1 MDSLT
6 AGALL
11 TPSPPPPFFATVMCS
26 VGGRDVLD
34 GADDAVLGVAVDV
47 TAGVTVDVTAA
58 VVMLVVLVCGCV
70 AAPGPVDSPSRSSKH
85 TQINTPHCTQ
95 RHP

>member
-1 MDSLT
+1 
-6 AGALL
+6 
-11 TPSPPPPFFATVMCS
+11 MCS

-70 AAPGPVDSPSRSSKH
+70 AAPGPVDSPVGRANTYQSTHLIAHTDTHDPGSNKLLQRLSHLPWPKH
-85 TQINTPHCTQ
+85 
-95 RHP
+95 